1 MEKRLRSS
9 LKSSADEFLSSAA
22 KLGFRSVKPSLK
34 TLIYSLKPS
43 SDVVSTLPLPLQRSI
58 SESITLYK
66 DLSGSTTTSTGLSSP
81 GANSQLTPPTKRVR
95 RSSRRS
101 ESNKSDEND
110 SVSGTVDRQTKLE
123 KAKND
128 VSENLQIFAYV
139 IHMCVT
145 HPENVFSA
153 YDLLPSVQELHDNLV
168 VFELESNLLSDI
180 ACLCE
185 EWWKRELPGRDT
197 LISQSIPFLLSKS
210 LTLKKKVD
218 VHRVYAFR
226 EAFTLFDFEDE
237 SIEDLKLLLI
247 RCLISPLFL
256 KVDEGRRF
264 LAFMFGLS
272 RQLVKESLAMI
283 RSQIPFGRKS
293 MLEAYADIVFRAWK
307 AVEGESK
314 DEIENEFLQQLV
326 DGSIHAN
333 SGSFAASIR
342 RILGGFISQRTADG
356 VEKLI
361 FNLAEPIIFRS
372 LQVANSDVRQNALH
386 LLIDVFPLE
395 DPDAT
400 REAKD
405 TLLHRQV
412 FLIEKLLMDDCPDIR
427 AVAVE
432 GSCRILHMFWEIIP
446 SSIITKLITKI
457 LDDMAHDACN
467 MVRLSTVNG
476 IIYLL
481 GNPQSHE
488 ILKVILPRLGHL
500 ILDPALSI
508 RSAIV
513 DLLLLIKGIQNF
525 QFHKVVDLDVLL
537 STLAYDQPLVSQKIT
552 RLLLPSYFPTTI
564 TPEEACNRCVTLIK
578 RSPLAGARF
587 CEFCLSEGA
596 SPQSLNLLFKILI
609 NLVLSPASTSSD
621 QIDGILMAAAN
632 ICSNLATETKYKA
645 TLKDELTSKKL
656 MSLLAAANSGQAQAS
671 VCNIVSNVLPDAAG
685 ALRQECI
692 KLVSRCVGLSVN
704 TEKQAQVRSVH
715 KMMMSCGWIDYMLEE
730 FTKLLQKAAN
740 GCVEK
745 YDTERTRH
753 NASSGKKRKVKHGI
767 KVSIKSNRMNGKKT
781 SFHDDYTVS
790 VGIAWQLKDL
800 LKYSDTCKAVL
811 GSKSLESA
819 CNALKV
825 ISEFNIMECMQC
837 DYINNSHVVAYT
849 LLHLN
854 MSVKNST
861 VNDKNNH
868 VLKNLEKTIEH
879 LVNCTEKVYRTCA
892 SRKSCKVTP
901 CSITNMVMLSTS
913 ILNFIINSSTVDRT
927 HECQERCLS
936 FTRKYVGFIIL
947 NLRQHSHG
955 LLEFK
960 EEDLKETF
968 LCLKSSF
975 TYAAK
980 LLNLVLTSSSESSP
994 PSPEA
999 HNLANDLLD
1008 LIISVEEHL
1017 GCRYGSLVLSAAK
1030 LWLPDLILALGSLQ
1044 IQKPSSSSS
1053 SAFAETKF
1061 GFPSWLSILAK
1072 IELFDQQELELDDND
1087 EKVIL
1092 PSKFSTFRKVVEMMV
1107 ELLRGNQSVIDAVG
1121 SFLLSGSM
1129 VGLEKKDFELLYG
1142 VLHFACRKLVKHE
1155 NGEWVDLTLMLESLQ
1170 QVYPQM
1176 ETVAQELGNGHEK
1189 ELLERARSLVEPIWR
1204 CYTHEE
1210 MKEKMETDFC
1220 DT

>member
-9 LKSSADEFLSSAA
+9 LKTSADDFLSSAA
-22 KLGFRSVKPSLK
+22 KLGLRSVKPSLK
-34 TLIYSLKPS
+34 TLIHSLKPS
-43 SDVVSTLPLPLQRSI
+43 SDVVPTLPLSLRRSI

-66 DLSGSTTTSTGLSSP
+66 DLASSTTAPSSP
-81 GANSQLTPPTKRVR
+81 DAKSHLTPPPKRVR
-95 RSSRRS
+95 RSSRRT
-101 ESNKSDEND
+101 ESLHDENGD
-110 SVSGTVDRQTKLE
+110 VSGTEHKQTKFE
-123 KAKND
+123 KAKSD
-128 VSENLQIFAYV
+128 VSEKLQIFTYV
-139 IHMCVT
+139 VHMCVT
-145 HPENVFSA
+145 HPDNVFSVA
-153 YDLLPSVQELHDNLV
+153 DLLPAAQELHDNLV

-185 EWWKRELPGRDT
+185 EWWKREFVGRDG
-197 LISQSIPFLLSKS
+197 LISQSIPFLLSKA

-218 VHRVYAFR
+218 VHRVYGLR
-226 EAFTLFDFEDE
+226 EAFGLFDFEDE

-256 KVDEGRRF
+256 KMDEGRRF
-264 LAFMFGLS
+264 LAFLFGLS
-272 RQLVKESLAMI
+272 RQLVKESLAMV

-307 AVEGESK
+307 VVEGESR
-314 DEIENEFLQQLV
+314 DEIVEFLQQLV
-326 DGSIHAN
+326 DGSIHAS
-333 SGSFAASIR
+333 SGLFAASIR
-342 RILGGFISQRTADG
+342 RILGGFVSQRTTDG

-361 FNLAEPIIFRS
+361 FNLAEPVIFRS

-405 TLLHRQV
+405 TLLHRQF

-446 SSIITKLITKI
+446 SSTITKFITKI
-457 LDDMAHDACN
+457 LDDMAHDVCN
-467 MVRLSTVNG
+467 NVRLSTVNG

-488 ILKVILPRLGHL
+488 ILKVVLPRLGHL

-508 RSAIV
+508 RTAIV

-525 QFHKVVDLDVLL
+525 QFHKVVNLDVLL

-552 RLLLPSYFPTTI
+552 KLLLSSYFPTAVS
-564 TPEEACNRCVTLIK
+564 PEEACNRCVTLIK

-596 SPQSLNLLFKILI
+596 SPQSLSLLFKILV
-609 NLVLSPASTSSD
+609 NLVLSPANTSSD
-621 QIDGILMAAAN
+621 QIDGILMSAAN
-632 ICSNLATETKYKA
+632 ICSNLATETKYKSA
-645 TLKDELTSKKL
+645 LKDELTSKKL
-656 MSLLAAANSGQAQAS
+656 MSLFAAANTGRAQAA
-671 VCNIVSNVLPDAAG
+671 VCSIVSSVLPDAAG
-685 ALRQECI
+685 VLRQECL
-692 KLVSRCVGLSVN
+692 KLVGKCVGLSDDK
-704 TEKQAQVRSVH
+704 EKQAQVRLVH
-715 KMMMSCGWIDYMLEE
+715 KMLMSCGWIDYMLEA
-730 FTKLLQKAAN
+730 FTKLLQKTAN

-745 YDTERTRH
+745 CDTERSKQDT
-753 NASSGKKRKVKHGI
+753 SSGKKRKVKHGV
-767 KVSIKSNRMNGKKT
+767 KVSVKSNRVSGKKT
-781 SFHDDYTVS
+781 SFIDDYAVS
-790 VGIAWQLKDL
+790 VCIAWQLKDL

-811 GSKSLESA
+811 GSKSLASVL
-819 CNALKV
+819 NALKV
-825 ISEFNIMECMQC
+825 ILEFDIMECMQC

-849 LLHLN
+849 SLSLH

-861 VNDKNNH
+861 ISDKNYH
-868 VLKNLEKTIEH
+868 GLKTLEKTVEH
-879 LVNCTEKVYRTCA
+879 LVNCMEKAYATSA
-892 SRKSCKVTP
+892 SRTSCKVTP
-901 CSITNMVMLSTS
+901 CSISNMVKLSTS
-913 ILNFIINSSTVDRT
+913 ILNFIIDSSTADRT
-927 HECQERCLS
+927 HECEERCLS
-936 FTRKYVGFIIL
+936 FTRKYVGFVIL

-980 LLNLVLTSSSESSP
+980 LLNLVLTSSSESRP

-999 HNLANDLLD
+999 HNLANDLFD

-1017 GCRYGSLVLSAAK
+1017 GSRYGSLVLSAAK
-1030 LWLPDLILALGSLQ
+1030 LWLPDFILSFGSLQ

-1072 IELFDQQELELDDND
+1072 IEIYDQQESESDYVD
-1087 EKVIL
+1087 EEVEEVTL
-1092 PSKFSTFRKVVEMMV
+1092 PSKFSTFRKVVEKMV
-1107 ELLRGNQSVIDAVG
+1107 VLLRGNQSVLDAVG
-1121 SFLLSGSM
+1121 AFLLSGSL
-1129 VGLEKKDFELLYG
+1129 VGLKKKDFELLYG
-1142 VLHFACRKLVKHE
+1142 VLHFVCIKLVKHDD
-1155 NGEWVDLTLMLESLQ
+1155 GEWVDLKLMLESLRQ
-1170 QVYPQM
+1170 IYPLI
-1176 ETVAQELGNGHEK
+1176 ETVARELENGHEK
-1189 ELLERARSLVEPIWR
+1189 KLLERARSWVEPVWR
-1204 CYTHEE
+1204 CYVHEE
-1210 MKEKMETDFC
+1210 MKEETETDFC
-1220 DT
+1220 DS